1 MKVSYVFPW
10 VNPVDPVWQDEY
22 AKHSGNKINP
32 DDPRF
37 RENPLLRYH
46 FRSIAELAP
55 WIDEVVV
62 IVSSKSQILPWMNTS
77 TIKFIEHK
85 DFIPQKYLPCF
96 NSNTIETFLANVPTN
111 PYIIY
116 SNDDFYF
123 NSMTTINDFFT
134 EDGTPKFYSVKKDQC
149 KNPFQQTC
157 LNNFNVI
164 RGDFPNEYNLYEYER
179 APHCQTPM
187 LRQTIREV
195 YRKHRSTMESMVT
208 KFRVV
213 EDNLNQYIYSN
224 YQVLSG
230 DYVKCPKNAAYFDM
244 TLENT
249 TSAAKE
255 IFEPSKKLLC
265 LNDVETTDSLAIRVY
280 TGLLAE
286 KFPNKCKYEN

>member
-10 VNPVDPVWQDEY
+10 VNPADPVWQAEY
-22 AKHSGNKINP
+22 AKASGTPIDFSNE
-32 DDPRF
+32 RF
-37 RENPLLRYH
+37 RDNPLLRYH
-46 FRSIAELAP
+46 LRSIAEFAP
-55 WIDEVVV
+55 WIDEVV
-62 IVSSKSQILPWMNTS
+62 IIISSRSQILPWMNTS
-77 TIKFIEHK
+77 TIKFVEHK

-96 NSNTIETFLANVPTN
+96 NSNTIETFLANVPTA

-123 NSMTTINDFFT
+123 NSMTTVDDFFS
-134 EDGTPKFYSVKKDQC
+134 EDGIPKFYSVKKDQC
-149 KNPFQQTC
+149 KNAFQQTC

-164 RGDFPNEYNLYEYER
+164 RKDFPNDYKLFEYER

-187 LRQTIREV
+187 LRSTVREV
-195 YRKHRSTMESMVT
+195 YRKHRSEMEQYIT
-208 KFRVV
+208 QFREV
-213 EDNLNQYIYSN
+213 ENNLNQYIYSN

-230 DYVKCPKNAAYFDM
+230 NYIKTPKIAAYYDM

-249 TSAAKE
+249 PGASTE
-255 IFEPSKKLLC
+255 IFSPTKKLIC
-265 LNDVETTDSLAIRVY
+265 LNDTEKTTDIAIRVY